1 MHRLGGRKFVFV
13 GVPPVGC
20 LPIVRTFSGTSKC
33 VDALNE
39 LAVSFNSQL
48 VAQIGVLR
56 QKLGVRAAYLD
67 VFTVM
72 SEAAKYP
79 EKFGMSLMII

>member
-1 MHRLGGRKFVFV
+1 
-13 GVPPVGC
+13 
-20 LPIVRTFSGTSKC
+20 
-33 VDALNE
+33 LNE

-56 QKLGVRAAYLD
+56 EKLGVRAAYLD

-72 SEAAKYP
+72 SEAIKYP
-79 EKFGMSLMII
+79 EKII